1 MALKRRHLLQGA
13 AATLTFGVWRAHAAE
28 VVDVRLWPAA
38 DYTRLTIESAHPL
51 RFAQRFVADPP
62 RLAVDLL
69 GLQLQPALRE
79 VVGKLKPEDPNI
91 AAIRVGQFTPDTVRL
106 VLDLKVPMA
115 PQIFTLQP
123 IAPYQNRLVFDLYP
137 LQPPDPLEQLIA
149 QRLRELESAV
159 AGAPAADPLGDFI
172 AQRQPTAP
180 TTPRTDRLIVVAL
193 DPGHGGEDPGAIGP
207 GGTLEKT
214 IVLRIAQ
221 KLRDRIN
228 DSRANG
234 NPMRAF
240 MTRDADYFVPLH
252 KRVQKA
258 QRVKADLMISIHAD
272 AFYTPRPAGASIY
285 ALSTGGASST
295 MARWMAK
302 KENNADLVG
311 GVNVASLDSAVQR
324 AVLDMTTTRQI
335 HDSLRLGQAMLG
347 ELDDV
352 GKLHKPHVEQ
362 AGFAVL
368 KAPNIPSVLV
378 ETGFISN
385 PAEERQLRNDAY
397 QDQLADALMRG
408 ITRYFALN
416 PPLARERQL

>member
-1 MALKRRHLLQGA
+1 MTLKRRELLQGA
-13 AATLTFGVWRAHAAE
+13 ALSLSFGVWRANAAE

-38 DYTRLTIESAHPL
+38 DYTRLTIESAHAL
-51 RFAQRFVADPP
+51 RFSQRFVADPP

-69 GLQLQPALRE
+69 GLRLQPALRE
-79 VVGKLKPEDPNI
+79 VVGKLKSTDPNI
-91 AAIRVGQFTPDTVRL
+91 AAIRVGQFNPDTVRL
-106 VLDLKVPMA
+106 VLDLKLPMA
-115 PQIFTLQP
+115 PQIFTLKP
-123 IAPYQNRLVFDLYP
+123 IAPYQHRLVFDLYP
-137 LQPPDPLEQLIA
+137 KQPPDPLQQLIT
-149 QRLRELESAV
+149 QRLQEIESAV
-159 AGAPAADPLGDFI
+159 ADAPSADPLGDFI
-172 AQRQPTAP
+172 AQRQAP
-180 TTPRTDRLIVVAL
+180 AKREPRTDRLIVVAL
-193 DPGHGGEDPGAIGP
+193 DPGHGGEDPGAVGP
-207 GGTLEKT
+207 RGTKEKT
-214 IVLRIAQ
+214 VVLRIAQ

-228 DSRANG
+228 NSRVNG

-240 MTRDADYFVPLH
+240 MTRDADFFVPLH

-285 ALSTGGASST
+285 ALSTGGASSS

-311 GVNVASLDSAVQR
+311 GINVASLDRSVQR
-324 AVLDMTTTRQI
+324 AMLDMTTTRQI
-335 HDSLRLGQAMLG
+335 NDSLRLGQAMLG
-347 ELDDV
+347 ELDNV
-352 GKLHKPHVEQ
+352 GKLHKAQVEQ

-368 KAPNIPSVLV
+368 KAPDIPSVLV

-385 PAEERQLRNDAY
+385 PTEERQLRSNDY
-397 QDQLADALMRG
+397 QERLADALMRG